1 MSLNQR
7 CADALEE
14 MRKKTP
20 LCHCITNYVSM
31 DIMANTLLAIGAS
44 PIMAHEVDEVED
56 MVSICGAT
64 LVNIGTLSQRW
75 IEAMVKA
82 AKKADAI
89 GKCWVLD
96 PVGAGAT
103 PLRMNT
109 CKELLKYHPTVIR
122 GNASEIFALAGIA
135 NGSRGVD
142 STDSS
147 SAAINAG
154 KALAKE
160 YHCVVGITGEVDY
173 VTDGDR
179 VIEIHNGV
187 EMCTLITAA
196 GCSLTSI
203 ICAFL
208 AIGIPPMEATAF
220 TLACFGVASEMA
232 AEKAKGP
239 GSLRVMELMD
249 ALYLMKK
256 EDIIARA
263 RFA

>member
-1 MSLNQR
+1 M
-7 CADALEE
+7 
-14 MRKKTP
+14 
-20 LCHCITNYVSM
+20 
-31 DIMANTLLAIGAS
+31 
-44 PIMAHEVDEVED
+44 
-56 MVSICGAT
+56 SICGAT

-154 KALAKE
+154 RALAKE

-179 VIEIHNGV
+179 VIESGNMGMLLRVVHNGV

-220 TLACFGVASEMA
+220 VGAGGMTN
-232 AEKAKGP
+232 
-239 GSLRVMELMD
+239 D
-249 ALYLMKK
+249 
-256 EDIIARA
+256 
-263 RFA
+263 

>member
-1 MSLNQR
+1 
-7 CADALEE
+7 
-14 MRKKTP
+14 
-20 LCHCITNYVSM
+20 
-31 DIMANTLLAIGAS
+31 
-44 PIMAHEVDEVED
+44 

-103 PLRMNT
+103 PLRMST

-154 KALAKE
+154 RALAKE

-179 VIEIHNGV
+179 VIESG
-187 EMCTLITAA
+187 
-196 GCSLTSI
+196 SI
-203 ICAFL
+203 SNAVTRSSQRSGDVHADHRGGLLSHLHHLCL
-208 AIGIPPMEATAF
+208 PRDRHSSDGGHRLCE
-220 TLACFGVASEMA
+220 CR
-232 AEKAKGP
+232 K
-239 GSLRVMELMD
+239 D
-249 ALYLMKK
+249 
-256 EDIIARA
+256 D
-263 RFA
+263 

>member
-1 MSLNQR
+1 
-7 CADALEE
+7 
-14 MRKKTP
+14 
-20 LCHCITNYVSM
+20 
-31 DIMANTLLAIGAS
+31 
-44 PIMAHEVDEVED
+44 
-56 MVSICGAT
+56 MVSICGST
-64 LVNIGTLSQRW
+64 LVNIGTLSKGW

-103 PLRMNT
+103 PLRLNT

-122 GNASEIFALAGIA
+122 GNASEIFALAGLA

-173 VTDGDR
+173 VTDGER
-179 VIEIHNGV
+179 VIESECAN
-187 EMCTLITAA
+187 T
-196 GCSLTSI
+196 I
-203 ICAFL
+203 IMRSSQRSADVHANHRRWLLSHLHYLRLPRYRYC
-208 AIGIPPMEATAF
+208 PD
-220 TLACFGVASEMA
+220 
-232 AEKAKGP
+232 
-239 GSLRVMELMD
+239 GSYRLCRCDQVD
-249 ALYLMKK
+249 
-256 EDIIARA
+256 
-263 RFA
+263 

>member
-1 MSLNQR
+1 
-7 CADALEE
+7 
-14 MRKKTP
+14 
-20 LCHCITNYVSM
+20 
-31 DIMANTLLAIGAS
+31 
-44 PIMAHEVDEVED
+44 

-154 KALAKE
+154 RALAKE

-179 VIEIHNGV
+179 VIESG
-187 EMCTLITAA
+187 
-196 GCSLTSI
+196 SI
-203 ICAFL
+203 SNAVTHSSQRSGDVHANHRGGLLSHLHHLCL
-208 AIGIPPMEATAF
+208 PRDRHSSDGGHRLCE
-220 TLACFGVASEMA
+220 CGQ
-232 AEKAKGP
+232 
-239 GSLRVMELMD
+239 D
-249 ALYLMKK
+249 
-256 EDIIARA
+256 D
-263 RFA
+263 